1 MEKINYLGLDCCK
14 LSNGEVELVAT
25 TNVGPRILRYAFT
38 GEENLLGEAPDA
50 VSETELGQWRAWGGH
65 RLWTAPEAK
74 PRSYAPDNDPLIVE
88 AAGENGVRLS
98 QRVDASG
105 IEKEM
110 TVVLDPKGTGVSV
123 HHRITNRNLWAIEA
137 APWGLTIMNG
147 RGVALFP
154 QEPFRAWADYLLP
167 ARPLVLWHYT
177 DLTDARWSFGK
188 RYIGLRS
195 DAGNLEPQKIG
206 LLNKQGW
213 AAYLRGETLFVK
225 RAGYVEDATYP
236 DYNCNFETYTAGAF
250 IEVESLGPIK
260 RLEPDEAA
268 EHTERWFL
276 LRAPGVTAENLD
288 ATLDALAAQTE

>member
-25 TNVGPRILRYAFT
+25 TNVGPRILRYAFV
-38 GEENLLGEAPDA
+38 GEENILGEAPDA

-74 PRSYAPDNDPLIVE
+74 PRSYAPDNEPLTVE
-88 AAGENGVRLS
+88 AAGENGVRLL
-98 QRVDASG
+98 QQADASG
-105 IEKEM
+105 VEKEM
-110 TVVLDPKGTGVSV
+110 TVVLDPDGTGVTV
-123 HHRITNRNLWAIEA
+123 RHRITNRNLWAIEA
-137 APWGLTIMNG
+137 APWALTIMNG
-147 RGVALFP
+147 GGVALFP

-188 RYIGLRS
+188 RYVGLRS
-195 DAGNLEPQKIG
+195 DARDPEPQKIG

-225 RAGYVEDATYP
+225 RAGYVEGATYP

-260 RLEPDEAA
+260 RLEPGEAA
-268 EHTERWFL
+268 EHTELWFL

-288 ATLDALAAQTE
+288 EQLDALVAQAE